1 MRTVTTTLFCT
12 ALFTLACGSSAW
24 ALDEIYS
31 PNAEPKEL
39 AVEYAGSRTFDHD
52 SSKNNAQEHEV
63 AVEYGVNNRL
73 EIEGSAGFE
82 KQPEGDVQLNHYEAE
97 GRLQFAEQG
106 KYWLDSGLLVAF
118 DEAAHHADANNLE
131 VKLLL
136 QKDVGRFTSK
146 ANIGFDQAVGK
157 NSTGAG
163 GPDYVFLW
171 STRYRYNEL
180 AQPGFEIQ
188 SDLGQGQEL
197 QHFGEQTHYVGPA
210 LYGRLFGHL
219 KYETAY
225 LFGVSDAS
233 AQSAARV
240 LLEYEM
246 HF

>member
-1 MRTVTTTLFCT
+1 MRSTTTATLCT
-12 ALFTLACGSSAW
+12 ALLAVIYSTPSW

-31 PNAEPKEL
+31 PN
-39 AVEYAGSRTFDHD
+39 VEQGEVSLEYNGSRTFDHD
-52 SSKNNAQEHEV
+52 SSKNDAQEHEV
-63 AVEYGVNNRL
+63 ALEYGVNSRW
-73 EIEGSAGFE
+73 EVEGSAGFE
-82 KQPEGDVQLNHYEAE
+82 KDPDNSVQLEDYEIE
-97 GRLQFAEQG
+97 NRVQFFEQG
-106 KYWLDSGLLVAF
+106 VNFVDSGLLVAF
-118 DEAAHHADANNLE
+118 DDATHHADANNLE

-136 QKDVGRFTSK
+136 EKDIGRFTSK

-157 NSTGAG
+157 NATG

-171 STRYRYNEL
+171 STRYRYNEI

-188 SDLGQGQEL
+188 SDLGEGQTV
-197 QHFGEQTHYVGPA
+197 QHFSQQQQYVGPA
-210 LYGRLFGHL
+210 LYGRILGNLH
-219 KYETAY
+219 YETAY